1 MNRYG
6 KRCVLYPRVS
16 TEMQVDGYSL
26 EGQKNMLTR
35 FADREEMIVVDTYED
50 AGKSGKSIE
59 GRPAFQKML
68 RDIEDGLD
76 IDYILV
82 YKLSRFGRNAADI
95 LNSLELVQSYGVNL
109 ICIEEGIDSSQT
121 SGKLLISVLS
131 AVAEIERENIIEQT
145 MNGRRE
151 KARQGGWNGGF
162 APYGY
167 TLEDNK
173 LMIEE
178 TEAVAIRKI
187 FELYTSSEIGLGG
200 IANQL
205 NLQGIRKIPRQNGTL
220 EDWTGHFIKLILD
233 NPVYC
238 GKIAYGRRTKEKVKG
253 TKNDYQMKRNDDY
266 ILTEGQHKGIVSEE
280 VWEKAH
286 AKRLRT
292 GVKQPSKI
300 GRDRVHLLS
309 GLLKCPVCGSP
320 MYTNK
325 HAWTNKDGT
334 YKEIYYYVC
343 SRNRMVRGKHC
354 EYKAMLK
361 KTDIEPMVIEAIRE
375 IVRNEEY
382 AQAIKKRIG
391 VQIDT
396 KAVDKE
402 LEGYQAKL
410 KEVDLNKTRLE
421 REIDSLPADAK
432 YRERK
437 LHDMTL
443 RLDSLYDVIV
453 ELEEKIEDAK
463 LRRDAIKQQAITLEN
478 IYKIMVN
485 FDCVYNII
493 NDEEKRN
500 VVTALIKEIEI
511 YRNDESEYPLKRI
524 GLNFPVFKDGG
535 EVTELL
541 WDKGNTVDWV
551 AQDMASYDWND
562 ANANGYTGYELEA
575 GDYVITARS
584 NSHDVKLSE
593 TYTVAA
599 GMNCTTDYITGNE
612 IESLFVDD
620 FTSVNDS
627 LLSGMISRATG
638 LTQPAPASKTDR
650 EISDDTLATL
660 DGQYSYRSYMDQGYE
675 EWFVNEDGIPST
687 WTQAAT
693 RTEGEK
699 APISIMDMAGIDFSL
714 KIEDGEVVQG
724 DDEGSQKWEAFMN
737 QLTWEEMASLV
748 NNGGGVKAIDAV
760 DVVGAGVNETPL
772 QLSGGTLW
780 ACPPIL
786 AATFN
791 LDLAEEV
798 GVMMGN
804 EALFKGC
811 SYWQGNAM
819 NIHRSPLSGRNV
831 EYYSQD
837 GVHGGK
843 FAAAVVAGVTSKGV
857 TCHIKHMVLNDQ
869 ESYRDL
875 NGGVSTW
882 ATEQVI
888 REIYAKP
895 FEYALKV
902 GRSTGVMSSFNRIG
916 MVNSQLN
923 LAMHKLVRNEW
934 SNRAIFETD
943 AWQGTYCPLDL
954 MVRQGDNQVLGAGTT
969 LPDIGLEIGA
979 WDADGNC
986 VRVSDGAEGTFLSQ
1000 THYAAVRRS
1009 AQEILWNYANS
1020 SAVHNGYIGFE
1031 PCVLE
1036 FDSYAAQSL
1045 PISFGDV
1052 DIATITLAD
1061 GAQLP
1066 EGFTMSD
1073 AGVVTSDGSLAE
1085 GEWTVD
1091 IKLNGIDG
1099 YITLGAQAVIRVVDA
1114 LHVSTTSLKVGEA
1127 ANVTVDAPYYAY
1139 EGLVKVN
1146 PRFVSTVKHTDGTP
1160 VAQGEMEGF
1169 GGKTIL
1175 PGTGDSVGGTLRI
1188 QNWYWKDASQVQGNN
1203 YDGLGALA
1211 FADIEATDA
1220 RYLETADVEAG
1231 NYYQAYLYE
1240 FRVSDEDAAKLAEY
1254 GLTAEKV
1261 MAPVTAYQGITYDY
1275 NSALAITG
1283 TPTKAGEVEITVTL
1297 QIPLVRGFGSRFPN
1311 NVHVGSPTAT
1321 EVTRTF
1327 TLTIGE

>member
-35 FADREEMIVVDTYED
+35 FADREEMIIVDTYED

-453 ELEEKIEDAK
+453 ELEEKIEDAR

-541 WDKGNTVDWV
+541 WDKGNTVDTIGLSTLFLFQVQVDGGKDQNSRNDRQRAGQLDHRCKV
-551 AQDMASYDWND
+551 AGCFTESVTG
-562 ANANGYTGYELEA
+562 GYN
-575 GDYVITARS
+575 ARS
-584 NSHDVKLSE
+584 IIDRRTGPETECGIRKPKPPAKEREHNDHHRIEQEGGGHTVGDVHVIGLDHRCNGGNGRAAADAGSG
-593 TYTVAA
+593 VDQAA
-599 GMNCTTDYITGNE
+599 GFPVEPERFANQ
-612 IESLFVDD
+612 
-620 FTSVNDS
+620 
-627 LLSGMISRATG
+627 RAQSKAGGQGEEHDRQRKTAHG
-638 LTQPAPASKTDR
+638 QHGADVQAGTQKD
-650 EISDDTLATL
+650 
-660 DGQYSYRSYMDQGYE
+660 
-675 EWFVNEDGIPST
+675 
-687 WTQAAT
+687 
-693 RTEGEK
+693 
-699 APISIMDMAGIDFSL
+699 
-714 KIEDGEVVQG
+714 DGEFQDLLRGEFDAGRGCFVGLEKRIDGHADKQG
-724 DDEGSQKWEAFMN
+724 DD
-737 QLTWEEMASLV
+737 
-748 NNGGGVKAIDAV
+748 
-760 DVVGAGVNETPL
+760 
-772 QLSGGTLW
+772 
-780 ACPPIL
+780 
-786 AATFN
+786 
-791 LDLAEEV
+791 
-798 GVMMGN
+798 
-804 EALFKGC
+804 
-811 SYWQGNAM
+811 
-819 NIHRSPLSGRNV
+819 
-831 EYYSQD
+831 
-837 GVHGGK
+837 
-843 FAAAVVAGVTSKGV
+843 
-857 TCHIKHMVLNDQ
+857 
-869 ESYRDL
+869 
-875 NGGVSTW
+875 
-882 ATEQVI
+882 
-888 REIYAKP
+888 
-895 FEYALKV
+895 
-902 GRSTGVMSSFNRIG
+902 
-916 MVNSQLN
+916 
-923 LAMHKLVRNEW
+923 
-934 SNRAIFETD
+934 
-943 AWQGTYCPLDL
+943 
-954 MVRQGDNQVLGAGTT
+954 
-969 LPDIGLEIGA
+969 
-979 WDADGNC
+979 
-986 VRVSDGAEGTFLSQ
+986 
-1000 THYAAVRRS
+1000 
-1009 AQEILWNYANS
+1009 
-1020 SAVHNGYIGFE
+1020 
-1031 PCVLE
+1031 
-1036 FDSYAAQSL
+1036 
-1045 PISFGDV
+1045 
-1052 DIATITLAD
+1052 
-1061 GAQLP
+1061 
-1066 EGFTMSD
+1066 
-1073 AGVVTSDGSLAE
+1073 
-1085 GEWTVD
+1085 
-1091 IKLNGIDG
+1091 
-1099 YITLGAQAVIRVVDA
+1099 
-1114 LHVSTTSLKVGEA
+1114 
-1127 ANVTVDAPYYAY
+1127 
-1139 EGLVKVN
+1139 
-1146 PRFVSTVKHTDGTP
+1146 
-1160 VAQGEMEGF
+1160 
-1169 GGKTIL
+1169 
-1175 PGTGDSVGGTLRI
+1175 
-1188 QNWYWKDASQVQGNN
+1188 
-1203 YDGLGALA
+1203 
-1211 FADIEATDA
+1211 
-1220 RYLETADVEAG
+1220 
-1231 NYYQAYLYE
+1231 
-1240 FRVSDEDAAKLAEY
+1240 
-1254 GLTAEKV
+1254 
-1261 MAPVTAYQGITYDY
+1261 
-1275 NSALAITG
+1275 
-1283 TPTKAGEVEITVTL
+1283 
-1297 QIPLVRGFGSRFPN
+1297 
-1311 NVHVGSPTAT
+1311 
-1321 EVTRTF
+1321 
-1327 TLTIGE
+1327 

>member
-453 ELEEKIEDAK
+453 ELEEKIEDAR

-541 WDKGNTVDWV
+541 WDKGNTVESLNLHYGENHALKNVNMEIADH
-551 AQDMASYDWND
+551 A
-562 ANANGYTGYELEA
+562 
-575 GDYVITARS
+575 ITAFIGPSGCGKSTFLRCLNRMNDLVDGCRVEGKVILDGEDIYDKRVDTTLLRKKVGMVFQQPNPFPMSIYDNIAYGPRLHGIKNKKELDEIVERS
-584 NSHDVKLSE
+584 LQGAAIFEEVKDRLHKSALGLSGGQQQRLCIARALAVSPEVLLMDEPTSALDPISTLKIEELME
-593 TYTVAA
+593 TLKKKYTVVIVTHNMQQAA
-599 GMNCTTDYITGNE
+599 RVSDDTAFFLVGEVVEKNATSEIFARPRDKRTEDYITG
-612 IESLFVDD
+612 
-620 FTSVNDS
+620 
-627 LLSGMISRATG
+627 R
-638 LTQPAPASKTDR
+638 
-650 EISDDTLATL
+650 
-660 DGQYSYRSYMDQGYE
+660 
-675 EWFVNEDGIPST
+675 
-687 WTQAAT
+687 
-693 RTEGEK
+693 
-699 APISIMDMAGIDFSL
+699 
-714 KIEDGEVVQG
+714 
-724 DDEGSQKWEAFMN
+724 
-737 QLTWEEMASLV
+737 
-748 NNGGGVKAIDAV
+748 
-760 DVVGAGVNETPL
+760 
-772 QLSGGTLW
+772 
-780 ACPPIL
+780 
-786 AATFN
+786 
-791 LDLAEEV
+791 
-798 GVMMGN
+798 
-804 EALFKGC
+804 
-811 SYWQGNAM
+811 
-819 NIHRSPLSGRNV
+819 
-831 EYYSQD
+831 
-837 GVHGGK
+837 
-843 FAAAVVAGVTSKGV
+843 
-857 TCHIKHMVLNDQ
+857 
-869 ESYRDL
+869 
-875 NGGVSTW
+875 
-882 ATEQVI
+882 
-888 REIYAKP
+888 
-895 FEYALKV
+895 
-902 GRSTGVMSSFNRIG
+902 
-916 MVNSQLN
+916 
-923 LAMHKLVRNEW
+923 
-934 SNRAIFETD
+934 
-943 AWQGTYCPLDL
+943 
-954 MVRQGDNQVLGAGTT
+954 
-969 LPDIGLEIGA
+969 
-979 WDADGNC
+979 
-986 VRVSDGAEGTFLSQ
+986 
-1000 THYAAVRRS
+1000 
-1009 AQEILWNYANS
+1009 
-1020 SAVHNGYIGFE
+1020 
-1031 PCVLE
+1031 
-1036 FDSYAAQSL
+1036 
-1045 PISFGDV
+1045 FG
-1052 DIATITLAD
+1052 
-1061 GAQLP
+1061 
-1066 EGFTMSD
+1066 
-1073 AGVVTSDGSLAE
+1073 
-1085 GEWTVD
+1085 
-1091 IKLNGIDG
+1091 
-1099 YITLGAQAVIRVVDA
+1099 
-1114 LHVSTTSLKVGEA
+1114 
-1127 ANVTVDAPYYAY
+1127 
-1139 EGLVKVN
+1139 
-1146 PRFVSTVKHTDGTP
+1146 
-1160 VAQGEMEGF
+1160 
-1169 GGKTIL
+1169 
-1175 PGTGDSVGGTLRI
+1175 
-1188 QNWYWKDASQVQGNN
+1188 
-1203 YDGLGALA
+1203 
-1211 FADIEATDA
+1211 
-1220 RYLETADVEAG
+1220 
-1231 NYYQAYLYE
+1231 
-1240 FRVSDEDAAKLAEY
+1240 
-1254 GLTAEKV
+1254 
-1261 MAPVTAYQGITYDY
+1261 
-1275 NSALAITG
+1275 
-1283 TPTKAGEVEITVTL
+1283 
-1297 QIPLVRGFGSRFPN
+1297 
-1311 NVHVGSPTAT
+1311 
-1321 EVTRTF
+1321 
-1327 TLTIGE
+1327 